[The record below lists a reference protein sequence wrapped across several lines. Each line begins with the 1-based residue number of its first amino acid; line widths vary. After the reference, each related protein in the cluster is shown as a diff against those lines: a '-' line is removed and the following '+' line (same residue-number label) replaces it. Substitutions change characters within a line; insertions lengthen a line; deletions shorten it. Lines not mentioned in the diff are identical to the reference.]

1 MYAEH
6 LRVPV
11 GAGSLHVER
20 VGRAGPPVVLLH
32 GFGTCT
38 FLWRAVAPRLA
49 EAGYTAIAVDLM
61 GHGESD
67 RPADVSYD
75 LGAQAQYVEQALTA
89 LRLPEAAVVGQDIG
103 GLVALL
109 LAAQRPARTRKIALL
124 EPPDPDDLPGPEI
137 RMLQRTSVL
146 SALTANT
153 LFGARPLLEP
163 LLRRA
168 VSSAAHMPDRLIARY
183 LAPFVG
189 SDGAAQLLQ
198 LASAVA
204 LSDDERR
211 RLADVRADLLLWVGA
226 EHADQPAGRLHGWRR
241 ALPNATVRPLTVH
254 PLGALVAEAA
264 PLALVSALLA
274 WLA

>member
-204 LSDDERR
+204 LTDEERR

-241 ALPNATVRPLTVH
+241 ALPNGTVRPLTDH
-254 PLGALVAEAA
+254 PLGALVPEAA
-264 PLALVSALLA
+264 PLAFVSALLA